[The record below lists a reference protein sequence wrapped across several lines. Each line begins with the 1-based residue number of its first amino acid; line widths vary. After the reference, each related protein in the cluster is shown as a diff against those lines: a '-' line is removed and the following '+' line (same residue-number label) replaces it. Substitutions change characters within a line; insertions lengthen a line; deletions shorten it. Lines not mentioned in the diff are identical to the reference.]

1 MPSPGA
7 ETRLRW
13 RSVLAGAV
21 LASCAAGAA
30 KADGWTISGA
40 LSQRFGADS
49 NLTLSQGGD
58 EPTFSA
64 TTTGNVGFSSQTSRT
79 SLNFNP
85 GFRATRFVGEGG
97 RNQIAPSLS
106 SGLSHRV
113 GSLDLSSS
121 LSLDIRP
128 TVFSELGE
136 EDDGSTDLDVIQRNA
151 TAISVRASAG
161 AGYRIDSRNRFNV
174 GSNLSVRRFT
184 DDADTLTPSTTI
196 GASGGFSHS
205 ITSLTSASVNAGVN
219 RVTFGG
225 ANDSESVTFSFGG
238 GLSTS
243 VNPGFTF
250 GGQIGLN
257 YTETTRANDDDSNR
271 LGFSFS
277 TSAGYAVN
285 DATSLSLAA
294 SQSLQAGANGELQ
307 DRLRV
312 NFGVGHR
319 VNTRESLSFTL
330 GLSRQSLAS
339 SLGGGGGS
347 GSTLVQTG
355 LGYQFA
361 ITPELN
367 AGLNY
372 SLRLQPED
380 SLDSASHRLFFTIS
394 KAFTLQR

>member
-7 ETRLRW
+7 EIPARW
-13 RSVLAGAV
+13 CSLLAGAA
-21 LASCAAGAA
+21 LASLTCGAA
-30 KADGWTISGA
+30 RADGWTISGA

-49 NLTLSQGGD
+49 NMTLSQGGD
-58 EPTFSA
+58 DPTFSS
-64 TTTGNVGFSSQTSRT
+64 TTTGNLGFSSETSRT
-79 SLNFNP
+79 SLSFSP

-97 RNQIAPSLS
+97 RNQISPSFG

-113 GSLDLSSS
+113 GSLDLSSG

-128 TVFSELGE
+128 TVFSELDE
-136 EDDGSTDLDVIQRNA
+136 LDDGSTDLDVIQRNA

-161 AGYRIDSRNRFNV
+161 AGYRIDSRNRFNLD
-174 GSNLSVRRFT
+174 SNLSIQRFT

-196 GASGGFSHS
+196 GASGGFAHS
-205 ITSLTSASVNAGVN
+205 ITDLTTINLSAGLS

-225 ANDSESVTFSFGG
+225 TNDSEAVTASFGG
-238 GLSTS
+238 GVSTS
-243 VNPGFTF
+243 INPGFTF

-257 YTETTRANDDDSNR
+257 YTETTRPGDDDSGR

-277 TSAGYAVN
+277 TNAGYALN
-285 DATSLSLAA
+285 EATSLSFSAG
-294 SQSLQAGANGELQ
+294 QSLQAGATGELQ

-312 NFGVGHR
+312 NLGLGHSI
-319 VNTRESLSFTL
+319 NTRESVSLSL

-339 SLGGGGGS
+339 SVSGGGS
-347 GSTLVQTG
+347 GSTLVQTNV
-355 LGYQFA
+355 GYQVA
-361 ITPELN
+361 ITPEIN

-372 SLRLQPED
+372 SLRLQPEE

>member
-7 ETRLRW
+7 EKGPRW
-13 RSVLAGAV
+13 RSVLAGAA
-21 LASCAAGAA
+21 LASFVAGAA
-30 KADGWTISGA
+30 EADGWSISGV

-49 NLTLSQGGD
+49 NLTLAEGGD
-58 EPTFSA
+58 DPTLSS
-64 TTTGNVGFSSQTSRT
+64 TTTGNIAFSSATPRT
-79 SLNFNP
+79 SLSIAP

-97 RNQIAPSLS
+97 QNQITPSFS

-113 GSLDLSSS
+113 GSLDLSSG

-128 TVFSELGE
+128 TVFSELE
-136 EDDGSTDLDVIQRNA
+136 ELDDGSTDLDVIQRNA

-161 AGYRIDSRNRFNV
+161 AGYRIDSRNRFNL
-174 GSNLSVRRFT
+174 GANLSIRRFT

-196 GASGGFSHS
+196 GASGGFAHS
-205 ITSLTSASVNAGVN
+205 ITDRTTVNLSTGLS

-225 ANDSESVTFSFGG
+225 TNDSESVTASFGG
-238 GLSTS
+238 GVSTS
-243 VNPGFTF
+243 INPGFTF

-257 YTETTRANDDDSNR
+257 YTDTTRPNANDSSR

-277 TSAGYAVN
+277 TNAGYAVSE
-285 DATSLSLAA
+285 ATSFSLSA
-294 SQSLQAGANGELQ
+294 SQSLQAGATGELQ
-307 DRLRV
+307 DRLRI
-312 NFGVGHR
+312 NLGLGHSI
-319 VNTRESLSFTL
+319 NTRENVSFSL

-339 SLGGGGGS
+339 SLSGGGS
-347 GSTLVQTG
+347 GSTLVQTSI
-355 LGYQFA
+355 GYQVA
-361 ITPELN
+361 ITPEIN

>member
-7 ETRLRW
+7 EIRARW
-13 RSVLAGAV
+13 RRLLVGAA
-21 LASCAAGAA
+21 LASLACGAA
-30 KADGWTISGA
+30 SADGWTISGA

-58 EPTFSA
+58 DPTFSS
-64 TTTGNVGFSSQTSRT
+64 TTTGNVSFSSATPRT
-79 SLNFNP
+79 SLSFTP

-97 RNQIAPSLS
+97 RNQITPSFGG
-106 SGLSHRV
+106 GLSHRV
-113 GSLDLSSS
+113 GSLDLSSG

-128 TVFSELGE
+128 TVFSELE
-136 EDDGSTDLDVIQRNA
+136 EVDDGSTDLDVIQRNA

-161 AGYRIDSRNRFNV
+161 AGYRIDSRNRFNL
-174 GSNLSVRRFT
+174 GSNLSIRRFT
-184 DDADTLTPSTTI
+184 NDADTLTPSTTI

-205 ITSLTSASVNAGVN
+205 ITDRTTLNLSTGLS

-225 ANDSESVTFSFGG
+225 TNDSESVTASFGG
-238 GLSTS
+238 GVSTS
-243 VNPGFTF
+243 INPGFTF

-257 YTETTRANDDDSNR
+257 YTETTRPNADDSSR

-277 TSAGYAVN
+277 ANAGYAVN
-285 DATSLSLAA
+285 EATRFSFSA
-294 SQSLQAGANGELQ
+294 SQSLQAGATGELQ

-312 NFGVGHR
+312 NMGLGHSI
-319 VNTRESLSFTL
+319 NPRENVSFSL

-339 SLGGGGGS
+339 TLGGGGS
-347 GSTLVQTG
+347 GSTLVQTS
-355 LGYQFA
+355 LGYQIA
-361 ITPELN
+361 LTPDIN